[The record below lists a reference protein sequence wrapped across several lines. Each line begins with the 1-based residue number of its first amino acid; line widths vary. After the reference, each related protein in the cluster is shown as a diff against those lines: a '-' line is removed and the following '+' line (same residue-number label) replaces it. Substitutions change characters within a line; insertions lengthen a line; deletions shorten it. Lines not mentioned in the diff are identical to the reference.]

1 MATITWSVQSI
12 SIIPSIDGFTDY
24 AWRVTAVCS
33 ATNGANTKSS
43 ELLVQFDPAT
53 QTGGY
58 TPYDQL
64 TEAQVLSWVFNSVG
78 ADVIAQ
84 TETNLSDLLQAQVAP
99 LPWVV

>member
-1 MATITWSVQSI
+1 MATTWSVKSI

-24 AWRVTAVCS
+24 AWRVTSTCT
-33 ATNGANTKSS
+33 ATDGVNTKSS

-58 TPYDQL
+58 IPYGQL
-64 TEAQVLSWVFNSVG
+64 TQAQVLGWVFNAVG

-84 TETNLSDLLQAQVAP
+84 TETNLSDLLKAQIAP

>member
-1 MATITWSVQSI
+1 MATTWSVKSI
-12 SIIPSIDGFTDY
+12 SILPAIDGFTDY

-64 TEAQVLSWVFNSVG
+64 TEAQVLGWVFNSVG

-99 LPWVV
+99 LPWAV